1 MANRIQGITVE
12 IGGDTTKLTTALKGV
27 NSEIRNTQSQLKD
40 VEKLLKLDPGN
51 TELLAQKQRLLAQAI
66 SETKEKLD
74 TLKIAQQQASEA
86 LARGEISAQQYDALQ
101 REIIETEQALQE
113 LEQQASQSAVA
124 LQKIGATGEKLQSV
138 GASIESVGKK
148 FLPVTATVAALGTA
162 AVKSAVDFESAFA
175 GVTKTVDGTE
185 TQLESIRQGILKL
198 SQSTASSANDIAAV
212 AEAAGQL
219 GVKTEDILQFTETM
233 VRLGDSTNI
242 SANEAATAIAKLF
255 NITGT
260 GMSQV
265 GNFGAALVAL
275 GNNAATTEND
285 IMNMTTRIAASATQV
300 GMTEQQ
306 MLALATSL
314 SSVGLE
320 AEAGGTA
327 ISTVIT
333 NIDKAVS
340 TNSDSLA
347 TWAKTAGMSA
357 EEFKG
362 AWERDAY
369 GALQLVVSG
378 MGDASAN
385 GENLN
390 ILLEELG
397 ITGIRTSDTMKRL
410 SNASEM
416 MGEMTGIANQAWAE
430 NTALTEESNKRY
442 ETTAAKLSQLKAT
455 LTEVGITF
463 GELLLPYVQSAME
476 LLKGLFSWLNSLDE
490 GTKKIIITI
499 ALVAAAIGPV
509 LIFVGKIVGS
519 IGTLM
524 TVIPQIATAV
534 SGVAAFLSGTLV
546 PAITGVI
553 TFITGTVIPAIGA
566 VVAAIGIVPIAIGA
580 VIAIIILLWNKC
592 EWFRDAVTAIW
603 EAIKTAAVTAWN
615 AISEFLTGLWEGIV
629 SVGQAIWNGLAS
641 FFSSV
646 WEGIKTVVSTVLQ
659 VISTLITVQFEIYKT
674 IITTVMTVIQTVITT
689 VWNAISTFINTVV
702 TGIQTFLTAAWNTI
716 KAVITTAV
724 TAVQTVVTTI
734 WNVISSVIQTVMNT
748 IQSVISSVW
757 NGIQSVVSN
766 ILNAIRTTVTTAF
779 NAVVNGIKGAMTNV
793 YNTIVNGFNNAVG
806 FIKGLASSAFQWGAD
821 IIEGIVN
828 GIKSCIGKIKD
839 AVSNVAETI
848 RSFLHFSV
856 PDEGPLTDY
865 ESWMPDF
872 MEGLAK
878 GIEQSKGMVEKAVKG
893 VASNMV
899 VNPQVKAADV
909 MATRQTE
916 SINSISHL
924 LNGIQD
930 AVSGIG
936 TGNGGSICIP
946 VYLGGT
952 LLDEVVVNAQ
962 NRQNL
967 RSGGR

>member
-12 IGGDTTKLTTALKGV
+12 IGGDTTKLTTALRSV
-27 NSEIRNTQSQLKD
+27 NTEIRNTQSQLKD
-40 VEKLLKLDPGN
+40 VEKLLKLDPHN
-51 TELLAQKQRLLAQAI
+51 TELMAQKQRLLKDVI
-66 SETKEKLD
+66 GETKDKLEA
-74 TLKIAQQQASEA
+74 LKTAQQQVQQQFE
-86 LARGEISAQQYDALQ
+86 RGEITRDQYDALQ
-101 REIIETEQALQE
+101 REIIETEQNLRD
-113 LEQQASQSAVA
+113 LERQAAQSAVA

-148 FLPVTATVAALGTA
+148 FLPVTATVTALGA
-162 AVKSAVDFESAFA
+162 SAVKSAIDFESAFA
-175 GVTKTVDGTE
+175 GVTKTVNGTE
-185 TQLESIRQGILKL
+185 QQLESIRQGILNL

-219 GVKTEDILQFTETM
+219 GVKTEDILQFTATM

-242 SANEAATAIAKLF
+242 SAEEAATAIAKLF

-260 GMSQV
+260 SMTKV
-265 GNFGAALVAL
+265 GNFGATLVAL

-320 AEAGGTA
+320 VEAGGTA

-333 NIDKAVS
+333 NIDKAVA
-340 TNSDSLA
+340 TNSDSLE

-357 EEFKG
+357 DEFKG
-362 AWERDAY
+362 AWEQDAY

-390 ILLEELG
+390 ILLDELG

-410 SNASEM
+410 SNASEL

-463 GELLLPYVQSAME
+463 GELLLPYVQAAAE
-476 LLKGLFSWLNSLDE
+476 ALKGFFTWLNSLDE

-499 ALVAAAIGPV
+499 GLVAAAIGPV
-509 LIFVGKIVGS
+509 LIFVGKIVGA

-524 TVIPQIATAV
+524 TVIPQIAGAI
-534 SGVAAFLSGTLV
+534 SGVVAFLSGTLI

-553 TFITGTVIPAIGA
+553 TFITGTIIPAIGA
-566 VVAAIGIVPIAIGA
+566 VVAAIGIVPIAIGV
-580 VIAIIILLWNKC
+580 VIAILILLWTKC
-592 EWFRDAVTAIW
+592 EWFREAVLAVW
-603 EAIKTAAVTAWN
+603 EAIKTAAITIWN
-615 AISEFLTGLWEGIV
+615 AIGEFLTGLWSGIVETGKAVWNGIALFFTSLWEGIQLLFQTV
-629 SVGQAIWNGLAS
+629 LEVLSTIISTYFNIYKTVITTVLTAIQT
-641 FFSSV
+641 FFFTI
-646 WEGIKTVVSTVLQ
+646 WEGIKTIV
-659 VISTLITVQFEIYKT
+659 
-674 IITTVMTVIQTVITT
+674 TTVVTAVQTFLTTAWTAVQTVITT
-689 VWNAISTFINTVV
+689 V
-702 TGIQTFLTAAWNTI
+702 LTAIQN
-716 KAVITTAV
+716 
-724 TAVQTVVTTI
+724 VV
-734 WNVISSVIQTVMNT
+734 
-748 IQSVISSVW
+748 SSVW
-757 NGIQSVVSN
+757 NGIKDVVTTVMNTVSSTISNVWSSVKS
-766 ILNAIRTTVTTAF
+766 TVTTVLNSIKIAVTDIF
-779 NAVVNGIKGAMTNV
+779 NNIVSGISGAMSKVYNAVK
-793 YNTIVNGFNNAVG
+793 NGFEQAVSYV
-806 FIKGLASSAFQWGAD
+806 KGLASSAWNWGVD
-821 IIEGIVN
+821 IVDGIAN
-828 GIKSCIGKIKD
+828 GIRNAVGNVVD
-839 AVSNVAETI
+839 AVKSIADKI
-848 RSFLHFSV
+848 ASFLHFSV
-856 PDEGPLTDY
+856 PDEGPLTEY

-872 MEGLAK
+872 MSGLAQ
-878 GIEQSKGMVEKAVKG
+878 GIEKSRGMVERAVKN
-893 VASNMV
+893 VASDMILS
-899 VNPQVKAADV
+899 PQVQTGNAA
-909 MATRQTE
+909 AQPGE
-916 SINSISHL
+916 SKSSISQL
-924 LNGIQD
+924 LHGIQD
-930 AVSGIG
+930 TMAGINAAGSG
-936 TGNGGSICIP
+936 TICIP
-946 VYLGGT
+946 IYLGGT

>member
-51 TELLAQKQRLLAQAI
+51 TELLAQKQKLLTQAI

-74 TLKIAQQQASEA
+74 ALKTAQQQAGEA

-101 REIIETEQALQE
+101 REIVETEQALE
-113 LEQQASQSAVA
+113 ALEQQASQSAVA

-148 FLPVTATVAALGTA
+148 FLPVTATVTALGTA

-198 SQSTASSANDIAAV
+198 SQSTASSATDIAAV

-242 SANEAATAIAKLF
+242 SADEAATAIAKLF

-260 GMSQV
+260 GMNQV
-265 GNFGAALVAL
+265 DNFGAALVAL

-333 NIDKAVS
+333 NIDKTVS

-357 EEFKG
+357 DEFKA
-362 AWERDAY
+362 AWEQDAY
-369 GALQLVVSG
+369 GALQTVVSG

-390 ILLEELG
+390 ILLDELG

-509 LIFVGKIVGS
+509 LIFVGKIVSS

-524 TVIPQIATAV
+524 TVIPQIAAAF
-534 SGVAAFLSGTLV
+534 SGVATFLSGTLV

-566 VVAAIGIVPIAIGA
+566 VVAAIGIVPIVIGA

-603 EAIKTAAVTAWN
+603 EAIKTAAVTVWN
-615 AISEFLTGLWEGIV
+615 ALGEFLTGLWEGIV
-629 SVGQAIWNGLAS
+629 SAGQAIWNGLAS
-641 FFSSV
+641 FFSDV

-659 VISTLITVQFEIYKT
+659 VISTLITIQFEIYKT
-674 IITTVMTVIQTVITT
+674 IITTVMTVIKTVITT
-689 VWNAISTFINTVV
+689 VWNAISAFINTVV
-702 TGIQTFLTAAWNTI
+702 TRIQTFLTAAWNTI
-716 KAVITTAV
+716 KVVITTAV

-734 WNVISSVIQTVMNT
+734 WNIISSVIQTVMNT
-748 IQSVISSVW
+748 IQSIISSVW
-757 NGIQSVVSN
+757 NGIQSVVSTV
-766 ILNAIRTTVTTAF
+766 LNAIRTAVTTAF

-793 YNTIVNGFNNAVG
+793 YNIVVNGFNNAVG
-806 FIKGLASSAFQWGAD
+806 FIKGMASSAFQWGAD

-839 AVSNVAETI
+839 AVGNVAETI

-872 MEGLAK
+872 MSGLAK
-878 GIEQSKGMVEKAVKG
+878 GIEQSKGMVEKAVRG
-893 VASNMV
+893 VAADMV
-899 VNPQVKAADV
+899 VNPQVKPMDR
-909 MATRQTE
+909 MAVQQAE
-916 SINSISHL
+916 SVNSISHM
-924 LNGIQD
+924 LNGLKE

-936 TGNGGSICIP
+936 KENTGTICIP

-952 LLDEVVVNAQ
+952 LLDEVVVNVQ